1 MKNFIIK
8 SNEWYDDLPEP
19 KRFLFFLL
27 FLVGGTLLCEL
38 FLFYLDRIQPWP
50 FIIWVSCL
58 TFWRISYTFIKA
70 FGK

>member
-19 KRFLFFLL
+19 KRFLL
-27 FLVGGTLLCEL
+27 FLIIVCGGVCISNYLL
-38 FLFYLDRIQPWP
+38 YATNNPWP
-50 FIIWVSCL
+50 FVIWTLSLVL
-58 TFWRISYTFIKA
+58 WRMSYSFIKA